1 MEEKS
6 GVRRGRNGQGF
17 PQVRPAAHGAVGEGE
32 PFLVCGPQSY
42 RSSFGSDWGGGRDF
56 QDEMPMLY
64 LAHSKEAWEVL
75 SKGILTTHY

>member
-1 MEEKS
+1 MGHKATE
-6 GVRRGRNGQGF
+6 V
-17 PQVRPAAHGAVGEGE
+17 V
-32 PFLVCGPQSY
+32 
-42 RSSFGSDWGGGRDF
+42 SDQTGGGRDF